1 MGNLKE
7 IVISELVEYLQ
18 VVLFLGVFVVVGYG
32 TSLLLTD
39 EWLQQACILIFSLAG
54 LLGLHKRLSPEFVDE
69 IVEGE

>member
-7 IVISELVEYLQ
+7 IVIGELVEYLQ

-54 LLGLHKRLSPEFVDE
+54 LLSLHKRLSPEFVDE

>member
-54 LLGLHKRLSPEFVDE
+54 LLSLHKRLSPEFVDE